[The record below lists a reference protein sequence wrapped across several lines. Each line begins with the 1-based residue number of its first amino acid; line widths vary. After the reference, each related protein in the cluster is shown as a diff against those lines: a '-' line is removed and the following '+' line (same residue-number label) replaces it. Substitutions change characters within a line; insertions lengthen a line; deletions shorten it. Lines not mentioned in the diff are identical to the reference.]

1 MENINTKHTDTT
13 YYYIYIGRSLTLLL
27 LAVLLAACGEDKTK
41 PQPINTTAEDSL
53 RKVIEQRENEV
64 NDMFAT
70 LNEIQEGFRLI
81 SEAEGRVAL
90 ADNSEGGDP
99 TERMKRD
106 IRFIQ
111 RRMEENKKLI
121 AKLQQQQRESSFRSD
136 ELKRTIENI
145 QAQLVEKD
153 KELNRLRTQLAE
165 KDVHINE
172 LDNVIADLN
181 TSVENL
187 TEESKQKTQTIA
199 QQEKQMHQ
207 AWYVFGTKKEL
218 RTQNIL
224 TREGVLR
231 QNYNKGYF
239 TQIDTRVDREIKL
252 YSKYAKL
259 LTNHPAGS
267 YSLQKDANGQYV
279 FRVVNAQ
286 QFWQTSRYLVI
297 LVK

>member
-13 YYYIYIGRSLTLLL
+13 YIYIGRSLTLLL

-111 RRMEENKKLI
+111 HRMEENKKLI

>member
-1 MENINTKHTDTT
+1 MNSKCIS
-13 YYYIYIGRSLTLLL
+13 YSIAASFCMVIML
-27 LAVLLAACGEDKTK
+27 LAMASLATSCEEERKK
-41 PQPINTTAEDSL
+41 SEQPINNTAEDSL
-53 RKVIEQRENEV
+53 KKVIIQRENEI

-90 ADNSEGGDP
+90 AGQSEGADR
-99 TERMKRD
+99 TEKMKRD
-106 IRFIQ
+106 VVFIQ
-111 RRMEENKKLI
+111 NRMTENKKLI

-145 QAQLVEKD
+145 EAQLAIKD
-153 KELNRLRTQLAE
+153 KELTRLREQLAE
-165 KDVHINE
+165 KDVHITE
-172 LDNVIADLN
+172 LDEVIADLN
-181 TSVENL
+181 TDVEKL
-187 TEESKQKTQTIA
+187 KEENTQKTKTIEA
-199 QQEKQMHQ
+199 QDKQMHQ

-224 TREGVLR
+224 TKDGVLR
-231 QNYNKGYF
+231 HNFNKSYF
-239 TQIDTRVDREIKL
+239 TQIDTRVDREVKL

-267 YSLQKDANGQYV
+267 YTLAKDPNGQYV
-279 FRVVNAQ
+279 FRVTNPQ
-286 QFWQTSRYLVI
+286 HFWQTSRYLVI

>member
-13 YYYIYIGRSLTLLL
+13 YIYIGRSLTLLL

-99 TERMKRD
+99 TEHMKRD